1 MTPSLPPRQDS
12 RVSAPQR
19 RPRGR
24 PVGGGNNTEQARQV
38 LLDAAEQF
46 FVAGGGGTFT
56 MEVIAAEAGYSRSA
70 IYRQFANRQELLAA
84 LVQRTTQRHMLAMLQ
99 MVDADATPVDL
110 LINSLVVVATQLIHD
125 PLLRTVAAQTPD
137 GTVATLIANDGSLT
151 QMVQSM
157 VEGMLAAGT
166 AVRFRTGLHAHD
178 LAQFIISTAL
188 SLLLD
193 VVPGSSDPEVA
204 RKYLETFVLPAIVDQ
219 PPPVTRVFPDR

>member
-1 MTPSLPPRQDS
+1 M
-12 RVSAPQR
+12 SAPQR

-24 PVGGGNNTEQARQV
+24 PVGGGNNTEQTRQV

-46 FVAGGGGTFT
+46 FIDGGSPTFT

-70 IYRQFANRQELLAA
+70 IYRQFANRQELIAA

-99 MVDADATPVDL
+99 QVAADATPVEL
-110 LINSLVVVATQLIHD
+110 LIDSLVIVATQLVHD
-125 PLLRTVAAQTPD
+125 PLLQTIAAQTPD

-151 QMVQSM
+151 RTVRSM
-157 VEGMLAAGT
+157 VEGLLADSATGP
-166 AVRFRTGLHAHD
+166 FRPGLHPHD

-193 VVPGSSDPEVA
+193 VVPGSSDPAVA
-204 RKYLETFVLPAIVDQ
+204 RKYLETFVLPAIVDR
-219 PPPVTRVFPDR
+219 PPPATRVFPE